1 MQLPTT
7 SDVAAVA
14 VSDSL
19 AGLATGDELEVSS
32 LIITQTW
39 TVTLID
45 AGADPDAVVAAVQ
58 TACRMFSVDC
68 VATRVSDARRRR
80 RNLATSGE
88 LELIVE
94 RQLLD
99 TTPLS
104 EQPALTGSGVTILSI
119 DLEAVEARME
129 LVGKGGAE
137 AAAAAEVP
145 DAEAIASRVA
155 TDTGL
160 SEAELAVAVS
170 APSFPPA
177 APPSPPPPPPAPP
190 PPSAPAPSL
199 PPPPPPPPPPLPLPP
214 PPLPLPPP
222 PPPSLLLSV
231 PEAGGDN
238 VSGDSGDTVGAAA
251 GGAAAAVVVL
261 LMGAGLH
268 RRRKMQSAAL
278 ALVPDKRD
286 SLVPMKSLT
295 QPVPRPP
302 YQTPY
307 V

>member
-1 MQLPTT
+1 MSVSVQLPTT

-45 AGADPDAVVAAVQ
+45 TGADPDAVIAAVQ

-129 LVGKGGAE
+129 LVGKGGAK

-170 APSFPPA
+170 APSFPPT

-199 PPPPPPPPPPLPLPP
+199 LLSPPP

-268 RRRKMQSAAL
+268 RRSKMQSAAL